1 MQWKL
6 LNTTLIKNVDELI
19 QQVLTERGISN
30 IKEFV
35 SPVSP
40 FEIKPK
46 QLNINLPQL
55 KKAKQRIKKAIKNQ
69 EKVLIFGDYDAD
81 GITATSIV
89 WLTLKELG
97 LVAQPFIP
105 DRLKDGYGISQKT
118 FERLFN
124 TNKPNLIIT
133 VDNGVVAHQPL
144 EWAQS
149 QGIDVIVTD
158 HHQPLKTKVPAF
170 ALVHSTKV
178 SGAAVAW
185 MLCRELAPNF
195 SKQLLDLV
203 MISTISDQMRLV
215 DENRSIVK
223 YGLELL
229 KKEQRAGVKALFK
242 ISSLNPKEV
251 GVGMIG
257 FGVAPRINA
266 AGRISQGLMAV
277 RLLCTQEIESAT
289 RIATKLNELNQ
300 ERQDLTVSQL
310 EEAESLINQEDDQS
324 IIFVSSPNFHEGIIG
339 LLAGRLTEKYYKP
352 SIVVASDGEI
362 IKASARSVAGVN
374 ITDLIKKADQFLLS
388 VGGHEL
394 AAGFSASFEN
404 MDQIKKLLETEA
416 KKSIDPNF
424 LLPSI
429 KIDANIDHSLL
440 STDTVAKLEL
450 LEPFGLGNKEPVIL
464 LSKLRVVDKKIIGSD
479 QQHIKIL
486 LQSDLRPT
494 ENFSALGWRMAKRVR
509 ELDNLGYIDVVC
521 SLELNQWNGRKSV
534 QIRLR
539 DFRPSAL

>member
-6 LNTTLIKNVDELI
+6 SNTAPIDDIDELL
-19 QQVLTERGISN
+19 QQVLAERGIED
-30 IKEFV
+30 KKKFM

-40 FEIKPK
+40 LEIKPK
-46 QLNINLPQL
+46 QLKINLSQL
-55 KKAKQRIKKAIKNQ
+55 KKAKQRIERAIKNQ

-89 WLTLKELG
+89 WLTLKKLG

-105 DRLKDGYGISQKT
+105 DRLKDGYGISQNT
-118 FERLFN
+118 LERLFK
-124 TNKPNLIIT
+124 TKKPDVIIT
-133 VDNGVVAHQPL
+133 VDNGIVAHQPL
-144 EWAQS
+144 KWVQN

-158 HHQPLKTKVPAF
+158 HHQPLKTEPPAF

-223 YGLELL
+223 YGLELI
-229 KKEQRAGVKALFK
+229 KKEQRAGIKALLEK
-242 ISSLNPKEV
+242 SSLDPKQV
-251 GVGMIG
+251 SVGMIG
-257 FGVAPRINA
+257 FGLAPRINA

-277 RLLCTQEIESAT
+277 RLLCTQEAESAA
-289 RIATKLNELNQ
+289 RIATKLIELNQ
-300 ERQDLTVSQL
+300 ERQDLTISQL
-310 EEAESLINQEDDQS
+310 DEAESLIDQEHNES
-324 IIFVSSPNFHEGIIG
+324 VIFVSSPNFHEGIIG

-352 SIVVASDGEI
+352 SIVVASDRTI
-362 IKASARSVAGVN
+362 VKASARSVSGVN
-374 ITDLIKKADQFLLS
+374 ITDLIKKADHFLLS

-404 MDQIKKLLETEA
+404 LDKIKKLLESEA
-416 KKSIDPNF
+416 KKIISPE
-424 LLPSI
+424 LLIPSL
-429 KIDANIDHSLL
+429 KIDAHVSHSLL
-440 STDTVAKLEL
+440 SAETVSRLDL
-450 LEPFGLGNKEPVIL
+450 LEPYGLGNREPVIL
-464 LSKLRVVDKKIIGSD
+464 LSKLRVVDKKIIGGD
-479 QQHIKIL
+479 HQHLKIL
-486 LQSDLRPT
+486 LQSDSRPT
-494 ENFSALGWRMAKRVR
+494 ENFYALGWRMAQR
-509 ELDNLGYIDVVC
+509 ENDLVNVEYIDLVC
-521 SLELNQWNGRKSV
+521 SLEINAWNGRKSV

-539 DFRPSAL
+539 DFRPSV

>member
-6 LNTTLIKNVDELI
+6 SNTAPIEDADKLL
-19 QQVLTERGISN
+19 QQVLTKRGIEDKN
-30 IKEFV
+30 EFI

-40 FEIKPK
+40 LEIKPK
-46 QLNINLPQL
+46 QLNISLSQL
-55 KKAKQRIKKAIKNQ
+55 KKAKQRIERAIKNQ

-81 GITATSIV
+81 GIAATSIV
-89 WLTLKELG
+89 WLTLKKLG

-105 DRLKDGYGISQKT
+105 DRLKDGYGVSQKT
-118 FERLFN
+118 LERLLKKD
-124 TNKPNLIIT
+124 KPDVIIT
-133 VDNGVVAHQPL
+133 VDNGIVAHQPL

-158 HHQPLKTKVPAF
+158 HHQPLKTKLPAF
-170 ALVHSTKV
+170 AQVHSTKV

-185 MLCRELAPNF
+185 MLCRELAPVF

-215 DENRSIVK
+215 NENRSIVK

-229 KKEQRAGVKALFK
+229 KTEQRAGIKALFE
-242 ISSLNPKEV
+242 ISSLDPKKV
-251 GVGMIG
+251 SVGMIG

-289 RIATKLNELNQ
+289 RIAVKLNELNQ
-300 ERQDLTVSQL
+300 ERQDLTISQL

-352 SIVVASDGEI
+352 SIVVASDREVV
-362 IKASARSVAGVN
+362 KASARSVSGVN
-374 ITDLIKKADQFLLS
+374 ITDLIKKADQLLLS

-394 AAGFSASFEN
+394 AAGFSASSKN
-404 MDQIKKLLETEA
+404 LSKIKNLLESEA
-416 KKSIDPNF
+416 KKNILPE
-424 LLPSI
+424 LLIPSL
-429 KIDANIDHSLL
+429 KIDAHIEHSLL
-440 STDTVAKLEL
+440 SIDTVAKLEL
-450 LEPFGLGNKEPVIL
+450 LEPFGLGNKEPVLL
-464 LSKLRVVDKKIIGSD
+464 LSKLKVVDKRIIGGD
-479 QQHIKIL
+479 QQHIKVL
-486 LQSDLRPT
+486 LQSDSRPT
-494 ENFSALGWRMAKRVR
+494 ENFSALGWRMATRVK
-509 ELDNLGYIDVVC
+509 ELANLDYIDVVC
-521 SLELNQWNGRKSV
+521 SLEINQWNGRKSV

-539 DFRPSAL
+539 DFRPSA